1 MFQGLDDLSIL
12 GLVEEIGQVFVFE
25 CGVPGNGGEI
35 GIEIE
40 AMSRQGMLLLPG
52 LGRNRHV
59 VVGV

>member
-1 MFQGLDDLSIL
+1 MLQVLYDPSIL

-25 CGVPGNGGEI
+25 CEVPGNGGEV
-35 GIEIE
+35 GIEVE
-40 AMSRQGMLLLPG
+40 AMSRQGMLLSMG